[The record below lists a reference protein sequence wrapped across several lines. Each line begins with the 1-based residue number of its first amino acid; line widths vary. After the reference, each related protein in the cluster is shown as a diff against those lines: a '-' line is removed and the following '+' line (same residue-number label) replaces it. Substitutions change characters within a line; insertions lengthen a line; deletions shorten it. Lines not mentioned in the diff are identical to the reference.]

1 MPVTYNQAFFQD
13 NSNRDGDHG
22 GCPSGMISRHRK
34 GSSGRR
40 RHWCLNPATQ
50 WISHMGSRN
59 GQNPCTLASS
69 DSASWIGGGKDGGG
83 NLSNYPGKST
93 NFNNSEA
100 ALKCTFNSV
109 TSDKLVQLS
118 QNSSVMQSGAV
129 ETNGQF
135 KNQWDQLIWGMTTQA
150 GNTTGFCTSLD
161 HLDAKIHSDGRT
173 CYDIL
178 VDEATKKA
186 RGLQWCANNP
196 TDSKCACINVS
207 NQGVKGCVDNPT
219 LPGCDEVVEEYN
231 KFPGN
236 AQSEIETKN
245 FSVKCFVPNIC
256 SRDGQYQPNAQPDV
270 CSQTIT
276 VCKQDA
282 HLYGD
287 IKNGGVVNLDQSME
301 CSAETNNQSNSDS
314 GSGSGSSEL
323 IVPKTYEEFKTFIPM
338 SVDGLTGDK
347 RQQTGAGVITASS
360 LSCCMCIVLLLI
372 IASG

>member
-1 MPVTYNQAFFQD
+1 MSVTYNQAFYLE
-13 NSNRDGDHG
+13 NANLHDGSYG

-34 GSSGRR
+34 GSSGNRNHR
-40 RHWCLNPATQ
+40 CLNPTTGA
-50 WISHMGSRN
+50 ISHVASRD

-69 DSASWIGGGKDGGG
+69 SGASWIGGGRNGRNHDTD
-83 NLSNYPGKST
+83 YPGKST
-93 NFNNSEA
+93 NFNNAEA
-100 ALKCTFNSV
+100 ALKCTFNSLNG
-109 TSDKLVQLS
+109 DKLVQMS
-118 QNSSVMQSGAV
+118 QNSQVLQSGAV
-129 ETNGQF
+129 DTDGQF
-135 KNQWDQLIWGMTTQA
+135 KNQWDQLIWGMSTSA
-150 GNTTGFCTSLD
+150 GITTGFCTSLD
-161 HLDAKIHSDGRT
+161 HLDTKIHSDGRT

-276 VCKQDA
+276 VCNQDA

-287 IKNGGVVNLDQSME
+287 IKNGGVVKLDQNME
-301 CSAETNNQSNSDS
+301 CSAETNNQSN
-314 GSGSGSSEL
+314 SGSGSSEL

-347 RQQTGAGVITASS
+347 RQQTGAGVITSSS